1 MADPNTLINAT
12 MIAREAL
19 RLLKNNHV
27 MGSQV
32 YRGYESEFPGNPKK
46 GGTVQIR
53 KPVKF
58 VVTKS
63 RVRTSSV
70 ISEQYITMN
79 VTTQA
84 HISWAFDSNEL
95 TMKIEDYS
103 ERYIRPAAAKLA
115 NTVDGDLAALY
126 SDVWNVVYESSGF
139 VTPHTFMVL
148 AKAQQRLDE
157 EGVPPE
163 DRCVVFNPAAH
174 WAMANALV
182 GLYGPQE
189 AQEKAL
195 RKGYLG
201 KIAGSDIFMDQNIKT
216 HTVGTT
222 HDTGS
227 TGSDVIKVAST
238 AADLITGIVVGASR
252 NQKIELYNFRV
263 TGGGVT
269 DILKVGDWFEIADV
283 YAVNPMSGESTGV
296 RRQFV
301 VTTQVDGWSN
311 VESSTGPCT
320 GATTGCGLTV
330 YIQPDMIN
338 TGPYKT
344 IDTKPAGNSIAYFY
358 ETHKKS
364 YPQNLAFHKN
374 AFALVFVPLQKPDG
388 VAFADTITDEGYS
401 IRVVKDYDID
411 NDLEVIRLDI
421 LYGVKTIYPE
431 LAVRIAGAEA

>member
-19 RLLKNNHV
+19 RLLKNNLV

-32 YRGYESEFPGNPKK
+32 YRGYESEFPGTPKK

-53 KPVKF
+53 KPVRF

-70 ISEQYITMN
+70 ITEQYITMN

-126 SDVWNVVYESSGF
+126 SDVWNTVWESSGF

-182 GLYGPQE
+182 GLYGPAE

-201 KIAGSDIFMDQNIKT
+201 KIAGSDIYMDQNIKS
-216 HTVGTT
+216 HNVGQN

-227 TGSDVIKVAST
+227 TGSDVVLVAST
-238 AADLITGIVVGASR
+238 DATLITGIVVGDTR
-252 NQKIELYNFRV
+252 NQHIALYNFR
-263 TGGGVT
+263 TT
-269 DILKVGDWFEIADV
+269 ASIATLLAIGDWFEIANV

-301 VTTQVDGWSN
+301 VTADVSGNSN
-311 VESSTGPCT
+311 TSV
-320 GATTGCGLTV
+320 ATAGSVTV
-330 YIQPDMIN
+330 YIQPDMIS

-344 IDTKPAGNSIAYFY
+344 INALPAGAAIAYFY
-358 ETHKKS
+358 ETNNKN
-364 YPQNLAFHKN
+364 YPMNLAFHKN

-388 VAFADTITDEGYS
+388 VAFADTITDDGYS

-411 NDLEVIRLDI
+411 NDLEVIRMDI

>member
-19 RLLKNNHV
+19 RLLKNNLV
-27 MGSQV
+27 MGSRV
-32 YRGYESEFPGNPKK
+32 YRGYEEEFPGNPKK

-53 KPVKF
+53 KPVRF
-58 VVTKS
+58 TVTKS

-70 ISEQYITMN
+70 ITEQYITMN

-84 HISWAFDSNEL
+84 HVSWAFDSNEL

-115 NTVDGDLAALY
+115 NTVDGDLTALY
-126 SDVWNVVYESSGF
+126 ADVWNTVWESSGF

-148 AKAQQRLDE
+148 AKSMQRLDE

-163 DRCVVFNPAAH
+163 DRVVVFNPAAH
-174 WAMANALV
+174 WAMANALTA
-182 GLYGPQE
+182 LYQPE
-189 AQEKAL
+189 VAKAAI
-195 RKGYLG
+195 RKGYVG
-201 KIAGSDIFMDQNIKT
+201 TIAGAEIYMDQNIKSHNT
-216 HTVGTT
+216 GKN

-227 TGSDVIKVAST
+227 TNSDVILVAST
-238 AADLITGIVVGASR
+238 GAALVTGIVVGGTG
-252 NQKIELYNFRV
+252 NQKIELYNFR
-263 TGGGVT
+263 TT
-269 DILKVGDWFEIADV
+269 ANIATLLAIGDWFEIANV

-301 VTTQVDGWSN
+301 VTADVSGGSKTEV
-311 VESSTGPCT
+311 
-320 GATTGCGLTV
+320 TTGGSVTV

-344 IDTKPAGNSIAYFY
+344 ITTVPAGASIAYFY
-358 ETHKKS
+358 ETNDKNI
-364 YPQNLAFHKN
+364 PQNLAFHKN

-388 VAFADTITDEGYS
+388 VAFAETITDEGYS

>member
-19 RLLKNNHV
+19 RLLKNNLV

-32 YRGYESEFPGNPKK
+32 YRGYETEFPGTPKK

-53 KPVKF
+53 KPVRF
-58 VVTKS
+58 NVTKS
-63 RVRTSSV
+63 RVRSSSV
-70 ISEQYITMN
+70 ITEQYITMN

-201 KIAGSDIFMDQNIKT
+201 KIAGSDIYMDQNIKT
-216 HTVGTT
+216 HETGNM

-227 TGSDVIKVAST
+227 TNSDVVLVAST
-238 AADLITGIVVGASR
+238 GAALITGIVVGGTG
-252 NQKIELYNFRV
+252 NQKIELYNFR
-263 TGGGVT
+263 TT
-269 DILKVGDWFEIADV
+269 ANIATLLAIGDWFEIANV
-283 YAVNPMSGESTGV
+283 YAVNPMSGESTGT

-301 VTTQVDGWSN
+301 LTADVSGGSKTEVTTGGSV
-311 VESSTGPCT
+311 
-320 GATTGCGLTV
+320 TV

-344 IDTKPAGNSIAYFY
+344 ISTVPAGATIAYFY
-358 ETHKKS
+358 ETNKKN

-374 AFALVFVPLQKPDG
+374 AFALVFVHLQKPDG
-388 VAFADTITDEGYS
+388 VAFAETITDEGYS

-431 LAVRIAGAEA
+431 LACRVAGAEA

>member
-19 RLLKNNHV
+19 RLLKNNLV

-32 YRGYESEFPGNPKK
+32 YRAYESEFPGTPKK

-53 KPVKF
+53 KPVRF
-58 VVTKS
+58 NVTKS

-70 ISEQYITMN
+70 ITEQYITMN

-201 KIAGSDIFMDQNIKT
+201 KIAGSDIYMDQNIKT
-216 HTVGTT
+216 HNVGHMCITGTT
-222 HDTGS
+222 D
-227 TGSDVIKVAST
+227 SDIVLVAST
-238 AADLITGIVVGASR
+238 GATLITGIVVGASA

-263 TGGGVT
+263 AANVPTLLA
-269 DILKVGDWFEIADV
+269 IGDWFEIANV
-283 YAVNPMSGESTGV
+283 YAVNPMSGESTGT

-301 VTTQVDGWSN
+301 VTADVSGHSA
-311 VESSTGPCT
+311 STAVSTC
-320 GATTGCGLTV
+320 GAGVSV
-330 YIQPDMIN
+330 YVQPDMIN

-358 ETHKKS
+358 ETHDKN
-364 YPQNLAFHKN
+364 YPMNLAFHKN

-388 VAFADTITDEGYS
+388 VAFADTVTDEGYS

-431 LAVRIAGAEA
+431 LAVRMAGAEA

>member
-1 MADPNTLINAT
+1 MADPNTLITAT

-19 RLLKNNHV
+19 RLLKNNLV

-32 YRGYESEFPGNPKK
+32 YRDYETEFPGTPKK

-53 KPVKF
+53 KPVRF
-58 VVTKS
+58 NVTKS
-63 RVRTSSV
+63 RVRSSSV
-70 ISEQYITMN
+70 ITEQYITMN

-201 KIAGSDIFMDQNIKT
+201 KIAGSDIYMDQNIKT
-216 HTVGTT
+216 HETGNM

-227 TGSDVIKVAST
+227 TNSDVVLVAST
-238 AADLITGIVVGASR
+238 GAALITGIVVGATA
-252 NQKIELYNFRV
+252 NKTIELYNFR
-263 TGGGVT
+263 TT
-269 DILKVGDWFEIADV
+269 ANIATLLAIGDWFEIANV
-283 YAVNPMSGESTGV
+283 FAVNPMSGESTGT
-296 RRQFV
+296 RRQFIV
-301 VTTQVDGWSN
+301 TADVSGGSKTEVTTGGSV
-311 VESSTGPCT
+311 
-320 GATTGCGLTV
+320 TV
-330 YIQPDMIN
+330 SIQPDMIN

-344 IDTKPAGNSIAYFY
+344 ISTVPAGATIAYFY
-358 ETHKKS
+358 ETNKKN

-388 VAFADTITDEGYS
+388 VAFAETVTDEGYS

-431 LAVRIAGAEA
+431 LACRMAGAEA

>member
-1 MADPNTLINAT
+1 
-12 MIAREAL
+12 
-19 RLLKNNHV
+19 

-32 YRGYESEFPGNPKK
+32 YRGYETEFPGTPRK

-53 KPVKF
+53 KPVRF
-58 VVTKS
+58 NVTKS

-70 ISEQYITMN
+70 ITEQYITMN

-84 HISWAFDSNEL
+84 HVSWAFDSYEL

-115 NTVDGDLAALY
+115 NTVDADLTALY
-126 SDVWNVVYESSGF
+126 SDVWNTVFESSGF

-148 AKAQQRLDE
+148 AKGMQRLDE

-174 WAMANALV
+174 WAMANALTA
-182 GLYGPQE
+182 LYQPE
-189 AQEKAL
+189 VAKAAI
-195 RKGYLG
+195 RKGYVG
-201 KIAGSDIFMDQNIKT
+201 TIAGAEIFMDQNIKT

-252 NQKIELYNFRV
+252 NQKVELYNFGV
-263 TGGGVT
+263 TGGGIT
-269 DILKVGDWFEIADV
+269 DILKIGDWFEIANV
-283 YAVNPMSGESTGV
+283 YAVNPMSGESTGT

-301 VTTQVDGWSN
+301 VTAQVDGWSN
-311 VESSTGPCT
+311 VGTVSGPCT
-320 GATTGCGLTV
+320 GATTAAGLSV
-330 YIQPDMIN
+330 YIQPDMIS
-338 TGPYKT
+338 TGPYAT
-344 IDTKPAGNSIAYFY
+344 INTLPAGNAIAYFY

-364 YPQNLAFHKN
+364 YPMNLCFHKN

-388 VAFADTITDEGYS
+388 IAFSDTITDEGYS
-401 IRVVKDYDID
+401 IRVIKDYDID
-411 NDLEVIRLDI
+411 NDQEVIRLDI